1 MPAIDFDLEKIA
13 GMARSY
19 MKTFGP
25 AGPHNNFQAIENDFT
40 NIA

>member
-1 MPAIDFDLEKIA
+1 MPAIFSRSKSIA